1 MNRLTVP
8 LLLSLSVT
16 LWLAGCQAPAVHRPS
31 PAPEETSL
39 DTTELAAVE
48 TTTSALKLPTP
59 TPDPQ
64 AAERARL
71 QEVAAGLGN
80 WGPAPDI
87 LSETWLNSA
96 PVRLA
101 DLRGKVVLVE
111 FWTFG
116 CINCIRVTPYVRSW
130 YDEYHAAGLEIIG
143 VHTPEFAWEHDPA
156 GVQAAAT
163 DLGVTWPIA
172 IDNEKET
179 WHAYS
184 NRFWPAIY
192 FIDRQGD
199 LRHLAIGEGNYE
211 HSAEIIRA
219 LLAEEA
225 G

>member
-8 LLLSLSVT
+8 LLLSISVT
-16 LWLAGCQAPAVHRPS
+16 LWPAGCQAPAVNRPS
-31 PAPEETSL
+31 QALEETIV
-39 DTTELAAVE
+39 DTTELPVVE
-48 TTTSALKLPTP
+48 TTTFTLKLPTP

-116 CINCIRVTPYVRSW
+116 CINCIHVTPYLRAW
-130 YDEYHAAGLEIIG
+130 HDEYHAAGLEIIG
-143 VHTPEFAWEHDPA
+143 VHTPEFTWEHDPA

-172 IDNEKET
+172 IDNNKAT

-184 NRFWPAIY
+184 NRFWPAVY

-211 HSAEIIRA
+211 RSAEIIRA